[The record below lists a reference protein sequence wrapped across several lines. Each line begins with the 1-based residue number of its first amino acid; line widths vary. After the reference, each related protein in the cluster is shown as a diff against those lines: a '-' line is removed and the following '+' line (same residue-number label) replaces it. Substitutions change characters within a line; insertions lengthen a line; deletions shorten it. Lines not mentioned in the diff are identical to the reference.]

1 MIRAGI
7 APNAIKAADV
17 NRMLA
22 ERIDQLVKDLLPG
35 GHRQGHEWR
44 VGSIAGAPGSS
55 LGVHLTGAKAGI
67 WADFS
72 TGQKGDALDLLR
84 AALGLSNFDAIA
96 WARRWLGFDLGEAA
110 IPTRPASTSAT
121 EPAPAPERWRAPWQA
136 ARPIAGTLA
145 EIYLAARGLR
155 FDDPAGEVLRF
166 ASPRARKNPEDQLE
180 HHPALLALLRDFRT
194 GEACGI
200 INIYLRQ
207 DGSDRL
213 RDRKGKTNTG
223 RSGGAAVM
231 LSDFADVTMGL
242 TICEGPETG
251 IALLVRGLA
260 PVWALGGAGN
270 LGLFPL
276 LGGIEALTIAADPGA
291 PGQQNAAKVAARWR
305 AAGVEVAIITPPA
318 GDWADPKR
326 REVS

>member
-1 MIRAGI
+1 
-7 APNAIKAADV
+7 
-17 NRMLA
+17 L
-22 ERIDQLVKDLLPG
+22 
-35 GHRQGHEWR
+35 
-44 VGSIAGAPGSS
+44 
-55 LGVHLTGAKAGI
+55 
-67 WADFS
+67 WADFA
-72 TGQKGDALDLLR
+72 GGGGGDALDLVR
-84 AALGLSNFDAIA
+84 AVLGLDMLDALI
-96 WARRWLGFDLGEAA
+96 WARRWLGIDLGEATVR
-110 IPTRPASTSAT
+110 TRPASTST
-121 EPAPAPERWRAPWQA
+121 TDPAPDPERWRGPWQT

-145 EIYLAARGLR
+145 EVYLNARGLR
-155 FDDPAGEVLRF
+155 FDDPAGDVLRF
-166 ASPRARKNPEDQLE
+166 ASLRARKNPEDQLE
-180 HHPALLALLRDFRT
+180 YHPALLALLRDFRT

-276 LGGIEALTIAADPGA
+276 LGGIEALTIAADPGI
-291 PGQQNAAKVAARWR
+291 PGQQNAAKVASRWR
-305 AAGVEVAIITPPA
+305 AAAREASIITPPA
-318 GDWADPKR
+318 GDWAKPER
-326 REVS
+326 GSA